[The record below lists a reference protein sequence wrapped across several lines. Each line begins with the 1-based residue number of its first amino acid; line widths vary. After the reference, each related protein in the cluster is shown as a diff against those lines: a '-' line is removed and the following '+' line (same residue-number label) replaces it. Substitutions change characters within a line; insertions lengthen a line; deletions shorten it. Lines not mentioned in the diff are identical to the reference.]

1 METKEIPNYVKNFL
15 QTAVIVDEKA
25 FFSVG
30 PNIKEH
36 SDIKV
41 PGRHNQE
48 LAEKSYVK
56 IDSSSENLDA
66 LDTASIINSFLK
78 YGIFCG
84 VISDWSSDYNET
96 IKKADIVVLD
106 WYLEPNNPDKTLNI
120 LKSLK
125 EELFNQDSLK
135 IIAIYTGN
143 QDFDD
148 IREKIKRSLN
158 LHTTDEAAIKPDII
172 FNNGRV
178 NLYAKPGVNLKEEYE
193 NRSIEEE
200 ELPMQLV
207 KDFAS
212 MTAGLLPGIALTS
225 LAAVRENSFRV
236 LNKFSSELDPAFLTQ
251 RVLISNPDEA
261 EQQMVTH
268 IGEELLCL
276 MGDAV
281 YEEKPAGL
289 AEIVKWLDNQNQD
302 IFNFGPKKNL
312 NLEETIEMIEIGLDQ
327 SKLKNHKRSPTEG
340 FSKEDSQILD
350 KKLAWIMNSRA
361 VYNNQHPKLDQGT
374 IISYIESDEEKY
386 LLCIRPSCDC
396 VRIKLKTDFYFLRLS
411 QSEEKNKRSKIVVSI
426 NGQVSLFEI
435 DFKKSYWDSFTFSP
449 DQTLQYV
456 KAESVK
462 AESDN
467 ISYYFKDTKGKRF
480 SWIGQ
485 LKSEY
490 THRVSQHLA
499 STLSRIGADESEWL
513 RRQLFVQ

>member
-106 WYLEPNNPDKTLNI
+106 WYLEPNNPEKTLNI
-120 LKSLK
+120 LNSLT
-125 EELFNQDSLK
+125 EELCKQDSLK
-135 IIAIYTGN
+135 LIAIYTGN

-148 IREKIKRSLN
+148 IREKIKRRLN
-158 LHTTDEAAIKPDII
+158 LSTTDEAAIKPDIK
-172 FNNGRV
+172 FNNVRV
-178 NLYAKPGVNLKEEYE
+178 NLYAIPGVKLTEEYE
-193 NRSIEEE
+193 NRSIVEE
-200 ELPMQLV
+200 ELPMRLV

-212 MTAGLLPGIALTS
+212 MTEGLLPGIALTS
-225 LAAVRENSFRV
+225 LAAVREHSLRV
-236 LNKFSSELDPAFLTQ
+236 LNRFSSELDPAFLTQ

-289 AEIVKWLDNQNQD
+289 AEIVKWLNNQNQEK
-302 IFNFGPKKNL
+302 FNFGNNKL
-312 NLEETIEMIEIGLDQ
+312 NLDDTKDIFKLGLSR
-327 SKLKNHKRSPTEG
+327 SKLKNYKRSPTEG
-340 FSKEDSQILD
+340 FSKEDSQFLD

-361 VYNNQHPKLDQGT
+361 VNNNQHPKLDQGT
-374 IISYIESDEEKY
+374 IVSYNESDEEKY

-396 VRIKLKTDFYFLRLS
+396 VRLDSKTDFYFLPLS
-411 QSEEKNKRSKIVVSI
+411 QNEEKIRVTK
-426 NGQVSLFEI
+426 
-435 DFKKSYWDSFTFSP
+435 
-449 DQTLQYV
+449 LQ
-456 KAESVK
+456 
-462 AESDN
+462 
-467 ISYYFKDTKGKRF
+467 
-480 SWIGQ
+480 
-485 LKSEY
+485 
-490 THRVSQHLA
+490 
-499 STLSRIGADESEWL
+499 
-513 RRQLFVQ
+513 

>member
-1 METKEIPNYVKNFL
+1 MSSMETKEIPNYVKNFL

-106 WYLEPNNPDKTLNI
+106 WYLEPNNPEKTLNI
-120 LKSLK
+120 LNSLT
-125 EELFNQDSLK
+125 EELCKQDSLK
-135 IIAIYTGN
+135 LIAIYTGN

-148 IREKIKRSLN
+148 IREKIKRRLN
-158 LHTTDEAAIKPDII
+158 LSTTDEAAIKPDIK
-172 FNNGRV
+172 FNNVRV
-178 NLYAKPGVNLKEEYE
+178 NLYAIPGVKLTEEYE
-193 NRSIEEE
+193 NRSIVEE
-200 ELPMQLV
+200 ELPMRLV

-212 MTAGLLPGIALTS
+212 MTEGLLPGIALTS
-225 LAAVRENSFRV
+225 LAAVREHSLRV
-236 LNKFSSELDPAFLTQ
+236 LNRFSSELDPAFLTQ

-289 AEIVKWLDNQNQD
+289 AEIVKWLNNQNQEK
-302 IFNFGPKKNL
+302 FNFGNNKL
-312 NLEETIEMIEIGLDQ
+312 NLDDTKDIFKLGLSR
-327 SKLKNHKRSPTEG
+327 SKLKNYKRSPTEG
-340 FSKEDSQILD
+340 FSKEDSQFLD

-361 VYNNQHPKLDQGT
+361 VNNNQHPKLDQGT
-374 IISYIESDEEKY
+374 IVSYNESDEEKY

-396 VRIKLKTDFYFLRLS
+396 VRLDSKTDFYFLPLS
-411 QSEEKNKRSKIVVSI
+411 QNEEKIRVTK
-426 NGQVSLFEI
+426 
-435 DFKKSYWDSFTFSP
+435 
-449 DQTLQYV
+449 LQ
-456 KAESVK
+456 
-462 AESDN
+462 
-467 ISYYFKDTKGKRF
+467 
-480 SWIGQ
+480 
-485 LKSEY
+485 
-490 THRVSQHLA
+490 
-499 STLSRIGADESEWL
+499 
-513 RRQLFVQ
+513 